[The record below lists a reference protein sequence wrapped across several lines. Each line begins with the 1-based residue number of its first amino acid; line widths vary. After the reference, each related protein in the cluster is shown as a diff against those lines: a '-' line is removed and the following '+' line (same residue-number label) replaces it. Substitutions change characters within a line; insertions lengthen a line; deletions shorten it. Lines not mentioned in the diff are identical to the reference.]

1 MIEKEKELL
10 NIIEKFDI
18 EGDASSI
25 TAINNGIINTTYVAT
40 FKKDAKTS
48 KYILQKINTNIFKN
62 PYRLMKNIENV
73 TNYIKNKDSSSK
85 DFVSVITTKEGD
97 NLYVTEDDFSHKE
110 YYRVYNYID
119 DTITYNKSESKEVVY
134 NTGKAFG
141 HFQKVLRDY
150 PMEFL
155 EETIE
160 NFHNTKKRYMDF
172 IKR

>member
-73 TNYIKNKDSSSK
+73 TNYIKNKDSSK
-85 DFVSVITTKEGD
+85 DFVSVISTK
-97 NLYVTEDDFSHKE
+97 
-110 YYRVYNYID
+110 
-119 DTITYNKSESKEVVY
+119 
-134 NTGKAFG
+134 
-141 HFQKVLRDY
+141 
-150 PMEFL
+150 
-155 EETIE
+155 
-160 NFHNTKKRYMDF
+160 
-172 IKR
+172 